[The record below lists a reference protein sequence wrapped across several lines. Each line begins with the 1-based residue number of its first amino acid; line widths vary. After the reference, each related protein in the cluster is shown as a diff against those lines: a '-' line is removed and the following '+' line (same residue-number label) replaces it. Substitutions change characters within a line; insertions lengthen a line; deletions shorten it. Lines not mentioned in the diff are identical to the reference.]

1 MDWGLIDPRAP
12 KEAPFLR
19 EEMIYGSK
27 WYYYFAI
34 IEDFVLR
41 LSWVMN
47 VSLAEAWFILFIYII
62 QILVKKIP
70 FRMLQGDLLICIMA
84 PLEVLRR

>member
-1 MDWGLIDPRAP
+1 
-12 KEAPFLR
+12 
-19 EEMIYGSK
+19 MIYGSK